1 MRRTGRDRAESTEE
15 RGVRSHTPQRLGN
28 NPAGNRFLRQGYPKR
43 IRLYSRN
50 DIDRVFREGQ
60 YRRLGILHSKAL
72 ATGGVETRF
81 LISVKKKIGKAHE
94 RNRIKRLVR
103 EAVRFNGHR
112 LRGTYDICL
121 FLVKPPPGN
130 LGLAAIETE
139 IRELFDH
146 LNQSTPIGSHH
157 AWGSSSSG

>member
-1 MRRTGRDRAESTEE
+1 M
-15 RGVRSHTPQRLGN
+15 GVRCHTPQRLRN
-28 NPAGNRFLRQGYPKR
+28 SPSINRYRCQGYPKR
-43 IRLYSRN
+43 IRLCSRN
-50 DIDRVFREGQ
+50 DIERVFREGHYQ
-60 YRRLGILHSKAL
+60 RLGILHSKAL

-103 EAVRFNGHR
+103 EAVRLNGHR

-139 IRELFDH
+139 IRKLFEH

>member
-1 MRRTGRDRAESTEE
+1 MQ
-15 RGVRSHTPQRLGN
+15 SHTPQRPRN
-28 NPAGNRFLRQGYPKR
+28 SPAGNRFRHQGYPKR
-43 IRLYSRN
+43 IRLCSRI
-50 DIDRVFREGQ
+50 DIDRVFREGH
-60 YRRLGILHSKAL
+60 YRRLGNLHSKAL

-103 EAVRFNGHR
+103 EAVRLNGHR

-121 FLVKPPPGN
+121 FLVKPPTGN

-139 IRELFDH
+139 IRKLFDY
-146 LNQSTPIGSHH
+146 LNQSTAIGSHH